1 MKKKVFV
8 LSLTAATVVGAGIA
22 WAVLGGTIT
31 LPGVAEGLALPVAS
45 SSCQVGAIDWTVPP
59 PTFNNVTTQYE
70 TSTVAFAG
78 FDSGCVTLGAT
89 LDLQVI
95 DSNGDF
101 LTTGSLTPNAVGGT
115 VPITAV
121 PFDDMVGASFIYLV
135 AQ

>member
-1 MKKKVFV
+1 MKKKVLFI
-8 LSLTAATVVGAGIA
+8 SLTAATVGGAGIA

-31 LPGVAEGLALPVAS
+31 LPGVAEGFALPIAS
-45 SSCQVGAIDWTVPP
+45 SSCQVGAINWTVPP

-70 TSTVAFAG
+70 TSTVDFAG
-78 FDSGCVTLGAT
+78 FDSGCVTLNAT

-101 LTTGSLTPNAVGGT
+101 LTTGSLTPSSVGGT

-121 PFDDMVGASFIYLV
+121 PFNDMVGATFVYLV